1 MSKMNLSG
9 MLYEIEQSVPKTYWA
24 QRIIEE
30 LSYML
35 ELSRVRNG
43 EMSELLLSGVQL
55 LQSRVAVDQ
64 AVTPATVHEVEDLLA
79 ALSVEAKSLSV
90 ICTANAHID
99 MNWMWGYQETVA
111 LTVDTVRTVLT
122 LMEEY
127 PDFVYTQP
135 QASVYAI
142 LEEYAPELIEKIRMR
157 VKEGRW
163 EASVSGWVEEDKNMV
178 SAESLARHLLYA
190 RRYISDLLEV
200 PTEKLDLDFAP
211 DTFGHG
217 CHIPEFLNQGG
228 IKYYYHCRG
237 HQGDN
242 LFRWRAPS
250 GAEVLA
256 FREPTWYNLSFDYGM
271 FRHVPQFCGKYG
283 VDITLGIYGVGDH
296 GGGPTRRDLDRIRDM
311 QTWPLFPTLK
321 HGSVREFF
329 QRMES
334 FRENF
339 PVIES
344 ELNYVFTGCY
354 TSQSRIKR
362 ANRYGEAK
370 MCEAEALD
378 VMAHTWAPNYT
389 GAKNAEKNWRK
400 VLFNH
405 FHDILPGSG
414 TVETK
419 EFSMGEF
426 QKAMAWTETTAKRAM
441 QHIASKA
448 CGKNALPEVG
458 VGIYSCDANG
468 YSVSQTGFTGDCRY
482 YMIFNATAQERSE
495 LTELMLWDWQH
506 SPEHIC
512 ITDGN
517 GRRLPYQVIDTGTIF
532 WGHSFCRIALPVTVP
547 SMGYCVCCVSY
558 KVPERVFVPVN
569 PEPREDT
576 YADGNLILENEKIR
590 AEFRRETMQCVSLVH
605 KNTNKQMINQAQPCC
620 GFELLTEDPAY
631 AMTSWRIGPTCKSV
645 NLNQTQKVF
654 VTNIC
659 QGSLRQSITY
669 HLCFER
675 SRVEV
680 TVSLDAGS
688 EKLDFALKID
698 WHELGTPDAGVPLLR
713 FPVSIGYNHSKY
725 RYLTA
730 GGVVDRPAMGHDVP
744 SLGLACAVAD
754 SGMSIALLSDCKYG
768 FRGFENTMYVSLI
781 RSSYDPDPSPD
792 QGTHYI
798 KLSLALGEAE
808 PQNLNQAA
816 ICMTSPMLACVLPT
830 EEKPESMASH
840 SFLKLDG
847 GTLLAVKP
855 TEDQKGVL
863 LRIANSSRATR
874 RISVQ
879 FCQPV
884 EQVYL
889 TDVHEEKCEKLS
901 ACENQVVWDMEP
913 ETICSLVGVLKIA
926 EE

>member
-1 MSKMNLSG
+1 MSEITLSG
-9 MLYEIEQSVPKTYWA
+9 MLYKIETSVPKTYWA
-24 QRIIEE
+24 QRIVEE

-35 ELSRVRNG
+35 ELSRVR
-43 EMSELLLSGVQL
+43 EGVMDKKILAGIQL
-55 LQSRVAVDQ
+55 LQSRVAEDQ
-64 AVTPATVHEVEDLLA
+64 AITKATVHEVEAELADLSA
-79 ALSVEAKSLSV
+79 EAKSLSV
-90 ICTANAHID
+90 ICTANSHID

-111 LTVDTVRTVLT
+111 LTVDTIRTVLT
-122 LMEEY
+122 LMDEY

-142 LEEYAPELIEKIRMR
+142 LEEYAPELLEKIRVR

-163 EASVSGWVEEDKNMV
+163 EASVSGWVEGDKNLV

-190 RRYISDLLEV
+190 RRYVSDLLEI
-200 PTEKLDLDFAP
+200 PAEKLDLDFAP

-217 CHIPEFLNQGG
+217 CHVPELLNQGG

-250 GAEVLA
+250 GAEILA

-271 FRHVPQFCGKYG
+271 FRHVPQFCDKYG

-311 QTWPLFPTLK
+311 QTWPLFPNLK

-329 QRMES
+329 LRMES

-339 PVIES
+339 AVIEG
-344 ELNYVFTGCY
+344 ELNFVFTGCY

-370 MCEAEALD
+370 LCEAEVLD
-378 VMAHTWAPNYT
+378 VMARTWVPDYL
-389 GAKNAEKNWRK
+389 GAKNAEKSWRK
-400 VLFNH
+400 ALFNH

-441 QHIASKA
+441 QHIASKV
-448 CGKNALPEVG
+448 CGKSALPEVG

-468 YSVSQTGFTGDCRY
+468 YGVSQTGFTGDSRY

-512 ITDGN
+512 ITDEN
-517 GRRLPYQVIDTGTIF
+517 GAELSYQVIDTGTIF

-547 SMGYCVCCVSY
+547 SMGYCICCVSY
-558 KVPERVFVPVN
+558 KTPDQVFVPIN

-576 YADGNLILENEKIR
+576 YADGNLILENEKLR
-590 AEFRRETMQCVSLVH
+590 AEFLRETMQCVSLIY
-605 KNTNKQMINQAQPCC
+605 KETNKQMINQAQPCC
-620 GFELLTEDPAY
+620 GFELVTEDPAY
-631 AMTSWRIGPTCKSV
+631 VMTSWRIGPACKTV

-654 VTNIC
+654 ITNIC
-659 QGSLRQSITY
+659 RGQLRQSITY
-669 HLCFER
+669 HLSFEQ
-675 SRVEV
+675 SCVEV
-680 TVSLDAGS
+680 TVSLDAGA
-688 EKLDFALKID
+688 ENLDFALKID
-698 WHELGTPDAGVPLLR
+698 WHELGTPNTGVPLLR
-713 FPVSIGYNHSKY
+713 FPVSIGYNHTTY

-744 SLGLACAVAD
+744 TLGLACAVAD
-754 SGMSIALLSDCKYG
+754 TGVSMALLSDCKYG
-768 FRGFENTMYVSLI
+768 YRSFENSMYVSLI
-781 RSSYDPDPSPD
+781 RSPYDPDPSPD

-798 KLSLALGEAE
+798 KLSLSLGSAE
-808 PQNLNQAA
+808 PQMLDHAA
-816 ICMTSPMLACVLPT
+816 MCMTSPILSCVLPT
-830 EEKPESMASH
+830 EEKPESMESN
-840 SFLKLDG
+840 SLLKLDG
-847 GTLLAVKP
+847 GTLLAVKV
-855 TEDQKGVL
+855 TEDQNGML
-863 LRIANSSRATR
+863 LRVANSSKEAH

-879 FCQPV
+879 FCQSV
-884 EQVYL
+884 EQAYL
-889 TDVHEEKCEKLS
+889 TDVHEEKYEKIS
-901 ACENQVVWDMEP
+901 VCGNQVVWEMQP
-913 ETICSLVGVLKIA
+913 ETICSLVITLNLA
-926 EE
+926 Q

>member
-1 MSKMNLSG
+1 MSTLNLSG
-9 MLYEIEQSVPKTYWA
+9 MLYEVEQSVPKTYWA

-43 EMSELLLSGVQL
+43 ELDALLISGVQL
-55 LQSRVAVDQ
+55 LRSRVAVDQ
-64 AVTPATVHEVEDLLA
+64 AVTPATVHEIEDMLA
-79 ALSVEAKSLSV
+79 DLSAEAKSLAV

-142 LEEYAPELIEKIRMR
+142 LEEYAPELIETIRMR

-178 SAESLARHLLYA
+178 SSESLARHLLYA
-190 RRYISDLLEV
+190 RRYISELLEIPV
-200 PTEKLDLDFAP
+200 EKLDLDFAP

-217 CHIPEFLNQGG
+217 CHVPELLNQGG

-242 LFRWRAPS
+242 FFRWRAPS
-250 GAEVLA
+250 GAEILA

-296 GGGPTRRDLDRIRDM
+296 GGGPTRRDLERIRDM

-329 QRMES
+329 RHIEA
-334 FRENF
+334 FRDKF
-339 PVIES
+339 PVIDH

-370 MCEAEALD
+370 LCEAEALD
-378 VMAHTWAPNYT
+378 VMARTWVPEYS

-400 VLFNH
+400 ILFNH

-419 EFSMGEF
+419 EFSMGQF
-426 QKAMAWTETTAKRAM
+426 QKAMAWTETTAKQAM
-441 QHIASKA
+441 QRIASKI
-448 CGKNALPEVG
+448 CGKHALPEVG
-458 VGIYSCDANG
+458 VGIYACDANG
-468 YSVSQTGFTGDCRY
+468 YGVSQTGFTGDSRY
-482 YMIFNATAQERSE
+482 YMLFNATARERSE

-506 SPEHIC
+506 APEHIC
-512 ITDGN
+512 ITDEYGTE
-517 GRRLPYQVIDTGTIF
+517 LPYQVIDTGTIF
-532 WGHSFCRIALPVTVP
+532 WGHSFCKIALPVTVP
-547 SMGYCVCCVSY
+547 AMGYCVCNVSY
-558 KVPERVFVPVN
+558 RVPKQVFVPVN

-576 YADGNLILENEKIR
+576 YADGNLVLENEKIK
-590 AEFRRETMQCVSLVH
+590 AEFRRETMQCVSLIH
-605 KNTNKQMINQAQPCC
+605 KETNKQLVDQEKPSC
-620 GFELLTEDPAY
+620 GFELVTEDPAY
-631 AMTSWRIGPTCKSV
+631 AMTSWRLGPTCKSV

-659 QGSLRQSITY
+659 TGQLRQSITY
-669 HLCFER
+669 HLNFER

-680 TVSLDAGS
+680 TIALDAGS
-688 EKLDFALKID
+688 EKLDFAMKID
-698 WHELGTPDAGVPLLR
+698 WNELGTPESSIPLLR
-713 FPVSIGYNHSKY
+713 FPVSIGYDHGNY

-730 GGVVDRPAMGHDVP
+730 GGIVDRPAIGHDVP
-744 SLGLACAVAD
+744 SLGLVCAVAD
-754 SGMSIALLSDCKYG
+754 TGMSMALLSDCKYG
-768 FRGFENTMYVSLI
+768 FRSFENTMYVSLI
-781 RSSYDPDPSPD
+781 RSPYDPDPCPD
-792 QGTHYI
+792 QGTHYV
-798 KLSLALGEAE
+798 KLSLWLGTAEAE
-808 PQNLNQAA
+808 ALHHAA
-816 ICMTSPMLACVLPT
+816 MCMTSPIMSCVLPT
-830 EEKPESMASH
+830 EEEPESMESN
-840 SFLKLDG
+840 SLLKLDG
-847 GTLLAVKP
+847 GSMIAVKP
-855 TEDQKGVL
+855 TEDQKGLL
-863 LRIANSSRATR
+863 LRIANSDNETH
-874 RISVQ
+874 RISAQ
-879 FCQPV
+879 FCRMIKRA
-884 EQVYL
+884 YL
-889 TDVHEEKCEKLS
+889 TDVHEALCEEL
-901 ACENQVVWDMEP
+901 CTCGNQVAWEMKP
-913 ETICSLVGVLKIA
+913 ETICSLVVMLEKA
-926 EE
+926 E